1 MAPLEVSMHV
11 AARALQTAPLR
22 TAAMQERWT
31 WGRSKVSG
39 SCSPPPR
46 EVSIQ
51 YPLWRPG
58 NCVFYLQEK
67 KKKKKI
73 AFLRIGAPDRRN
85 VNSKLFPEVSVNVRG
100 RMDASRPM
108 FIHLQLLFDVST
120 HRGCLLLTL
129 TQVYACAQELL
140 SVALQK
146 GFAKPP
152 LSHLFPTP
160 PSWCGKTLFSSG
172 FPHVFLF
179 HTPFIQGSL
188 VDSIPA
194 ATVKGL
200 TVPWMSLPRCQCLSQ
215 WFPKVVGRSL
225 FKVLA
230 NDLVMIFLA
239 FTGL

>member
-58 NCVFYLQEK
+58 NCVFYLQ

-73 AFLRIGAPDRRN
+73 AFLRIGGPDRRN
-85 VNSKLFPEVSVNVRG
+85 VNSKLFPEVSVNVRS

-129 TQVYACAQELL
+129 TQELCTGIIA
-140 SVALQK
+140 SCVAKRIRQTPS
-146 GFAKPP
+146 FPP
-152 LSHLFPTP
+152 LSHPTLVMWEDTFQLRFPP
-160 PSWCGKTLFSSG
+160 CFSLSHSIYSRLLSG
-172 FPHVFLF
+172 QHSCR
-179 HTPFIQGSL
+179 H
-188 VDSIPA
+188 
-194 ATVKGL
+194 
-200 TVPWMSLPRCQCLSQ
+200 CQRTHSPLN
-215 WFPKVVGRSL
+215 
-225 FKVLA
+225 VLA
-230 NDLVMIFLA
+230 ALPMPLSVISQGGWKIPFQSSC
-239 FTGL
+239 